1 MFRKAILLIIFI
13 LTTGSLLYSQPKP
26 GDKILAVVGNDV
38 ILESD
43 FQYQLQVYARQN
55 QLTEVGPS
63 IAQQV
68 FQQMLTDKII
78 YAKAVQDSIEISE
91 EDINRELDFRI
102 KSLIEQVGSSRQL
115 EEIYGMSLGRIK
127 LLLRDDLEKKL
138 RADRLKRDKFR
149 GGIKISDKEVREFY
163 ETYKDS
169 IPPAGSE
176 YELSQIYITRKVSE
190 AEKEAAKMKIMQI
203 LDSLNSGRNFE
214 ELAIT
219 NSDDKGSAVNGG
231 YLGPAGKGL
240 FVPAF
245 EESVFSL
252 KEGEVS
258 EPVETQFGY
267 HIIKLE
273 KIDGEKRTA
282 RHILVAFPKL
292 ESSDIETISFLNSLK
307 SRIESGEITFEQ
319 AAFDYS
325 EGSESKS
332 DSGYSGLI
340 PLSSLDSTELEALE
354 KIGPGGI
361 TEPIRIGTDENYGYE
376 LLKIHRFSPEHE
388 INLVEDYER
397 IKRFALFFKENK
409 AMEDWINE
417 IQETIY
423 VDIRF

>member
-43 FQYQLQVYARQN
+43 FQYQLQLYARQN

-149 GGIKISDKEVREFY
+149 GGIKISDKEIREFY

-176 YELSQIYITRKVSE
+176 YELSQIYITRKVSD

-214 ELAIT
+214 ELAIA

-258 EPVETQFGY
+258 KPVETQFGY

-376 LLKIHRFSPEHE
+376 ILKLHRFSPEHE

>member
-1 MFRKAILLIIFI
+1 MFKKVILIAILFLSV
-13 LTTGSLLYSQPKP
+13 GSLMHAQPKQ
-26 GDKILAVVGNDV
+26 GDRILAIVGNDV

-43 FQYQLQVYARQN
+43 FQYQIQVYARQN
-55 QLTEVGPS
+55 QLSEVSPS

-78 YAKAVQDSIEISE
+78 YAKAVQDSIEVSE
-91 EDINRELDFRI
+91 EDLNRELDFRI
-102 KSLIEQVGSSRQL
+102 KSLIEQLGSARQL
-115 EEIYGMSLGRIK
+115 EEIYGMSLGKIK

-169 IPPAGSE
+169 IPPANSE
-176 YELSQIYITRKVSE
+176 YELSQIFITRKISD

-203 LDSLNSGRNFE
+203 VDSLNSGRSFE
-214 ELAIT
+214 DLAT
-219 NSDDKGSAVNGG
+219 VNSDDKGSAVNGG
-231 YLGPAGKGL
+231 YLGPAGKGV
-240 FVPAF
+240 FVKPF
-245 EESVFSL
+245 EEAVFSL

-267 HIIKLE
+267 HVIKLE
-273 KIDGEKRTA
+273 KIEGDKRTA
-282 RHILVAFPKL
+282 RHILVSFPKL
-292 ESSDIETISFLNSLK
+292 ESSDIETISFLNTLK

-319 AAFDYS
+319 AAFEYS

-332 DSGYSGLI
+332 DSGYAGLI
-340 PLSSLDSTELEALE
+340 PVSSLDSTELEALE
-354 KIGPGGI
+354 QITPGQI
-361 TEPIRIGTDENYGYE
+361 TEPVRVGSDDNYGYE
-376 LLKIHRFSPEHE
+376 LLKLHRFSPEHQ
-388 INLVEDYER
+388 INLTQDYER
-397 IKRFALFFKENK
+397 IKQFALFFKENK

-417 IQETIY
+417 IRETIY